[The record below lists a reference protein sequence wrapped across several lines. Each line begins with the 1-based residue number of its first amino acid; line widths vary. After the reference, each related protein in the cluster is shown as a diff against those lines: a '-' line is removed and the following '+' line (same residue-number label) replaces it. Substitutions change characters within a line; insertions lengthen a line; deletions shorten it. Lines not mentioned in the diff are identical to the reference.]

1 MRWSSSVELL
11 EEETKLYGVIGGKL
25 EGRKVHGQRGR
36 CEDNIKIDF
45 EETGWED
52 VDWIYLA
59 EDMKKGRVCVW

>member
-1 MRWSSSVELL
+1 MELL

-45 EETGWED
+45 EETG
-52 VDWIYLA
+52 
-59 EDMKKGRVCVW
+59 